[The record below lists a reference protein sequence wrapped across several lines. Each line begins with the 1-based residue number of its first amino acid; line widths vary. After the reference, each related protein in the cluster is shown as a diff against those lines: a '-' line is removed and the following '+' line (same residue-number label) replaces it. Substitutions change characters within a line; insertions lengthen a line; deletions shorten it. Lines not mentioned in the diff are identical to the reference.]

1 MGSGGKHPAGA
12 LALPLLVCGIC
23 GSYLLLRCCL
33 QDPCSKPC
41 GVETH
46 NALTFIKV
54 FILYYTTI
62 IPYY

>member
-33 QDPCSKPC
+33 QYPCSIPC
-41 GVETH
+41 RVET
-46 NALTFIKV
+46 LF
-54 FILYYTTI
+54 
-62 IPYY
+62 